1 MGSGGLGRKTKTLQ
15 LPKASHVY
23 ERTPRPHNLHIAIV
37 RYAMGPVRLQ
47 VVLVLLL
54 YTNGVQAH
62 AHSRMTL
69 QIWFGCTVADGS
81 GAADHIR
88 NQVLKLTSL
97 RT

>member
-1 MGSGGLGRKTKTLQ
+1 MGL
-15 LPKASHVY
+15 
-23 ERTPRPHNLHIAIV
+23 
-37 RYAMGPVRLQ
+37 VRLQ

-88 NQVLKLTSL
+88 NQVLKLISL